1 MPARRSVATRS
12 HRGARV
18 VVILLLS
25 SGCAAKPAPPQN
37 PFLSAKAAPSALEVG
52 PKVHGL
58 PAGSP
63 LVDSVVLLA
72 SSPDAL
78 APAAVSRAMRELSRA
93 LQPLAAE
100 PARAVSDVAK
110 RLEASEPSSLAHGGL
125 INDGLQAFLAAM
137 LALPAPA
144 QSAGG
149 VSSRVTGAGASH
161 EGH

>member
-25 SGCAAKPAPPQN
+25 SACAAKPAPPQN

-78 APAAVSRAMRELSRA
+78 APAAVSRAMGELSRA

-110 RLEASEPSSLAHGGL
+110 RLEASDPSSLAHGGL
-125 INDGLQAFLAAM
+125 IKRGIASLSRGRAR
-137 LALPAPA
+137 PAGA
-144 QSAGG
+144 RQSAGG
-149 VSSRVTGAGASH
+149 VSSRTTGPGAGH